1 MATSPKPIWIA
12 FDAVGTLI
20 HPEPPVA
27 VAYAE
32 AAHRHGS
39 LLTADDIRPRFH
51 MAWGQSECHDI
62 VGEGSA
68 SWTVRQST
76 SEARERK
83 RWRWIVQEVITDI
96 TDHDTCFEE
105 LWQHFARPSSWR
117 CFPDVTE
124 TLMDLAAAGFR
135 LAVASNFDQRLPP
148 ICANLP
154 ELKPIR
160 LCVVSSA
167 VGYRKPSPQFFAAL
181 SQVTGCPPDRLLMV
195 GDDFDNDVAGARAA
209 GLPARFLQ
217 RQSESNRVTD
227 EIKSLIELRDELV
240 LSISPSPP
248 QGERGP
254 GGEGRMALGPASQ

>member
-1 MATSPKPIWIA
+1 MANSPKPLWIA

-20 HPEPPVA
+20 HPEPPVS

-32 AAHRHGS
+32 AARRHGS

-51 MAWGQSECHDI
+51 QAWGQSECHDI
-62 VGEGSA
+62 VSEGTATSV
-68 SWTVRQST
+68 SRQST
-76 SEARERK
+76 SEVRERQ

-96 TDHDTCFEE
+96 TNHDACFEE
-105 LWQHFARPSSWR
+105 LWQHFARPTSWR
-117 CFPDVTE
+117 CFPDVAE
-124 TLMDLAAAGFR
+124 TLADLAAAGFR

-154 ELKPIR
+154 DLKPIQ

-167 VGYRKPSPQFFAAL
+167 VGFRKPSPQFFAAL

-217 RQSESNRVTD
+217 RERESNRATD
-227 EIKSLIELRDELV
+227 EIKSLIELRDEL
-240 LSISPSPP
+240 LSFISPLSPA
-248 QGERGP
+248 
-254 GGEGRMALGPASQ
+254 GGEGARG